1 MGDPVGTIV
10 NRLNQLGIPLAS
22 FSDDITAPKDQK
34 LTKIEFT
41 WKADPGGPMNVF
53 RSFLNSINRNYHFA
67 ADTILGSRL
76 HPNDVCFR
84 EVSSFDS
91 LHVLVNSKRGGQV
104 HIDTVS
110 PVRGRDENGFA
121 DYDFGKLLEHF
132 AADVKNHPELIV
144 PGKDVGLAVGF
155 RF

>member
-1 MGDPVGTIV
+1 MADPVGTIV
-10 NRLNQLGIPLAS
+10 NRLNQLGIPLRS

-34 LTKIEFT
+34 LTKIDFT
-41 WKADPGGPMNVF
+41 WKADPGGPVNVF
-53 RSFLNSINRNYHFA
+53 RSFINVIIRNAHFA

-76 HPNDVCFR
+76 HPNDACFR
-84 EVSSFDS
+84 EVGSSDS
-91 LHVLVNSKRGGQV
+91 LHVIVNSKRGGQV

-110 PVRGRDENGFA
+110 PVLGRDENGFA
-121 DYDFGKLLEHF
+121 DYDLGKLLQHY

-144 PGKDVGLAVGF
+144 PSGQGGLNFGV